1 MPAMKLANSISEELG
16 VVWARMSTSGHIPRI
31 PVISKKKRSKKRDSF
46 PAKSAITR
54 ETETK

>member
-1 MPAMKLANSISEELG
+1 MPAMKLANSTSEELG
-16 VVWARMSTSGHIPRI
+16 VVWARMSTSGHI